1 MPSIPHRPASTP
13 KVLNRPTSPKVPERP
28 GSAKSSYEPKVLD
41 RPIEQTT
48 LPEIPQR
55 PSSRPTRQHANVH
68 VHVSPNALAIE
79 PSCEGEPGQIHTIPT
94 FAPDTDSD
102 LWTRVSSDN
111 PEPNTVFDIAA
122 QMADEEL
129 HHPAELADK
138 FRRTVLTRPNP
149 LTGLLEPTAT
159 PADASP
165 VSARDAEGL
174 VSPTESVGQ
183 RDVLESLIHSYMEE
197 GTPVLEEP
205 NTLEAVPEKGD
216 GPVMT
221 DKIRSDGED
230 AVAPE
235 PVTEEAT
242 VSVDETATIGEESP
256 TDGPAPNEAAV
267 AVEETPAVADTAKD
281 EKAEKPT
288 TEEVMPNAEDAS
300 LGKEATVD
308 DTASKATE
316 PLLTAEPSDAEPA
329 AMTSLGESAPPE
341 FPRRPSRPQVP
352 RRPKP
357 ALSLSPTG
365 PAATMPT
372 QEPSGISPKHSP
384 AVTPP
389 VETAP
394 SKSLG
399 ALSAAPPVTKPKP
412 PPPARPNKLSG
423 IRAAFAK
430 DLESRFGKAGPM
442 PFMMPR
448 PAKPAPV
455 SPVAEPE
462 DTQMTEDRPAPV
474 LDSKSTPPAPAKET
488 KLDDVRKGRARGPR
502 GRKLPAPTELPGGW
516 GFSSVVTVW
525 ELWNPEPEL
534 LSTAAQKDSILPSI
548 TEKLGE
554 PATTVQEDE
563 STLGMPQ
570 DEPDVT
576 SVEAPE
582 EPSVII
588 SKNTL
593 VDSSDSEDRESSGK
607 NASETVDESELAKV
621 EATQEQTSTVK
632 PEHESSP
639 LVEDIA
645 TSLPLEGTTE
655 DNDHEAEDVTMQNDD
670 EREVR
675 LSSITEPSEVEP
687 VSNPVPMGAV
697 DEDLETRGA
706 TSVVEEQASSKEVT
720 SDAIESV
727 LDESLDGE

>member
-13 KVLNRPTSPKVPERP
+13 KILNRPTSPKVPERP
-28 GSAKSSYEPKVLD
+28 GSAESSYEPNILD

-48 LPEIPQR
+48 PPEIPQR
-55 PSSRPTRQHANVH
+55 PLSRPTRPHANVH

-221 DKIRSDGED
+221 DKIRSDGQD
-230 AVAPE
+230 TTAPE
-235 PVTEEAT
+235 PVTEEAA
-242 VSVDETATIGEESP
+242 VSVGETATKGEESP

-267 AVEETPAVADTAKD
+267 AVEDTPAVADTAKD

-288 TEEVMPNAEDAS
+288 TEEIMPNAEDAS

-316 PLLTAEPSDAEPA
+316 PLLTAEPSVAGPA
-329 AMTSLGESAPPE
+329 AMIGLGESAQPE
-341 FPRRPSRPQVP
+341 IPRRPSRPQVP

-365 PAATMPT
+365 SAATTPT
-372 QEPSGISPKHSP
+372 HEPSGISPKHSP

-399 ALSAAPPVTKPKP
+399 ASSAAPPVTKPKP

-448 PAKPAPV
+448 PAKPAQV
-455 SPVAEPE
+455 SPAAEPE
-462 DTQMTEDRPAPV
+462 DTQMTEDRPPPV
-474 LDSKSTPPAPAKET
+474 LDSESTPPAPAKET

-525 ELWNPEPEL
+525 ELWNPEPEP
-534 LSTAAQKDSILPSI
+534 LSTTAQKDSILP
-548 TEKLGE
+548 GE
-554 PATTVQEDE
+554 PATMVQEDE
-563 STLGMPQ
+563 TTLGMPQ

-593 VDSSDSEDRESSGK
+593 VDSSDSEDRGSSGK

-632 PEHESSP
+632 LERESSP
-639 LVEDIA
+639 LVEEIP
-645 TSLPLEGTTE
+645 TSLPLEGSTE
-655 DNDHEAEDVTMQNDD
+655 DDDYEAEDVTMQNDD
-670 EREVR
+670 ETEVR
-675 LSSITEPSEVEP
+675 PSSIKEPCEAEP
-687 VSNPVPMGAV
+687 VSNPVPMGRAV

-706 TSVVEEQASSKEVT
+706 TSVVEEQASCKEVT
-720 SDAIESV
+720 GDAIDSV